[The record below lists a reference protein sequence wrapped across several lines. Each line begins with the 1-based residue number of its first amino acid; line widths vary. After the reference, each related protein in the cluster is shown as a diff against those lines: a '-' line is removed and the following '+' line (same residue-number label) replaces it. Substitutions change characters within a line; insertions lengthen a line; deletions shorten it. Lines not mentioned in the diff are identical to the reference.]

1 MAIARQKTLP
11 AEAAG
16 QLSTVGDV
24 DNQDH
29 PVALKH
35 TPSCTCTTTAQ
46 ARHTL
51 HFIQCE
57 FKQCLR
63 VST

>member
-11 AEAAG
+11 AEAVG

-29 PVALKH
+29 PVVLKH
-35 TPSCTCTTTAQ
+35 TPTGTCTTTAQ
-46 ARHTL
+46 ARHSK
-51 HFIQCE
+51 FY
-57 FKQCLR
+57 
-63 VST
+63 SM